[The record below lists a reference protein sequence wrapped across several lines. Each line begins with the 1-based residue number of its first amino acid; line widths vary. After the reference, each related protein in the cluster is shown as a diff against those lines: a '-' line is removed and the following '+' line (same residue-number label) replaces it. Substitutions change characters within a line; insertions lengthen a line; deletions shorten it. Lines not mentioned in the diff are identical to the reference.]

1 MRLIERP
8 VWLYRGEL
16 LEDAPQ
22 GLLENVRGQRLAK
35 PLTPEEGQR
44 GTMAYGILHE
54 HSVTKEGPLKIKFD
68 SMISHDLTF
77 VGIIQTARA
86 SGLKEFPLPYV
97 LTNCHNSL
105 CAVGGTINRDDHT
118 FGMSACVKYGGIY
131 VPANQSIIHSYA
143 REALS
148 GCGRMVLG
156 SDSHTRYGAL
166 GTMGVGEGGGELVKQ
181 LLKKTYDINMPKVVA
196 VYVHGAPRHGV
207 GPQDVALALVK
218 ATFASGFVKNK
229 VLEFVGPGI
238 ENLSMD
244 FRNGVDVMTTETTC
258 LSSIWC
264 TDEKTRK
271 YFEIHG
277 RPEAYRRM
285 EPAEA
290 AWYDS
295 AIDLDLDEIEP
306 MIALPFHPSNGY
318 TIRELNEN
326 LMDILALTE
335 QKAQKQIDDPTLH
348 LDLRGKVRDG
358 KLRVDEAEIA
368 GCSGG
373 SFENLVSAAR
383 IMKGRSV
390 PNEFFSMSV
399 YPASNPVLMELVRT
413 GVVSD
418 LLSAGV
424 LLKSCFCGP
433 CFGAGDVPANGSLA
447 IRHTTRNFPNR
458 EGSKP
463 KEKQM
468 ASVALMDARS
478 IAATAANNGYL
489 TSAADVEYDD
499 NEPEYHFDDSSYRKT
514 IYQGFG
520 HAKPDAE
527 LHFGPNIKDWPPMIG
542 LTDNALLK
550 VCSVIGDPVTTTDE
564 LIPSGDASSYRSNPM
579 RMAEFTLSK
588 RDPGYVP
595 SAKQV
600 QALEKARQQRENDPE
615 LQALADNVA
624 RLTSTYAN
632 GREMLEHTL
641 LGSLVY
647 AVRPGDGSAREQAA
661 SCQRVLG
668 GVANICKEYATKRYR
683 SNLVNWGIIPFTADP
698 EMLNQLQREDYLYLP
713 NIRKALEEGKK
724 EITALRIRDG
734 ETSPLTLY
742 LSDLTPDEAQI
753 ILAGSLINYYAEE

>member
-1 MRLIERP
+1 MKLIDHP
-8 VWLYRGEL
+8 VWLYKGEL
-16 LEDAPQ
+16 LAEGPQ
-22 GLLENVRGQRLAK
+22 ALLESIHDRKLPQAI
-35 PLTPEEGQR
+35 TPDEGKK
-44 GTMAYGILHE
+44 GTMAYSILRE
-54 HSVTKEGPLKIKFD
+54 HSITKEGPLEIKFD

-118 FGMSACVKYGGIY
+118 FGMSACVKYGGIF

-181 LLKKTYDINMPKVVA
+181 LLNKTYDIAVPKVVL
-196 VYVHGAPRHGV
+196 VYVHGSPRHGV

-238 ENLSMD
+238 GNLSMD

-271 YFEIHG
+271 YFEIHK
-277 RPEAYRRM
+277 RPDAYREM
-285 EPAEA
+285 KPADA

-335 QKAQKQIDDPTLH
+335 KKAQSQIDDPTLH
-348 LDLRGKVRDG
+348 LDLRSKVHGG

-373 SFENLVSAAR
+373 SFENLVNAAR
-383 IMKGRSV
+383 IMKGHGV

-399 YPASNPVLMELVRT
+399 YPASSPVLMELVRT

-478 IAATAANNGYL
+478 IAATASNDGFL

-499 NEPEYHFDDSSYRKT
+499 SEPEYRFDDSSYVKT

-520 HAKPDAE
+520 HAKPEAE

-542 LTDNALLK
+542 LTENALLK

-595 SAKQV
+595 SAKAV
-600 QALEKARQQRENDPE
+600 QALEAARQAGEDSAE
-615 LQALADNVA
+615 LLALADQTA
-624 RLTSTYAN
+624 KLTGGFRDGKELLQN
-632 GREMLEHTL
+632 TL

-698 EMLNQLQREDYLYLP
+698 DMLNQLQREDYVFLP
-713 NIRKALEEGKK
+713 GIRTAIQEGKT
-724 EITALRIRDG
+724 EITALRIRAG
-734 ETSPLTLY
+734 KAEEIKLLLP
-742 LSDLTPDEAQI
+742 DLTPGEAKI
-753 ILAGSLINYYAEE
+753 VLAGSLINYYAEE

>member
-1 MRLIERP
+1 MR
-8 VWLYRGEL
+8 
-16 LEDAPQ
+16 
-22 GLLENVRGQRLAK
+22 
-35 PLTPEEGQR
+35 
-44 GTMAYGILHE
+44 
-54 HSVTKEGPLKIKFD
+54 
-68 SMISHDLTF
+68 
-77 VGIIQTARA
+77 
-86 SGLKEFPLPYV
+86 
-97 LTNCHNSL
+97 
-105 CAVGGTINRDDHT
+105 
-118 FGMSACVKYGGIY
+118 
-131 VPANQSIIHSYA
+131 PA
-143 REALS
+143 
-148 GCGRMVLG
+148 
-156 SDSHTRYGAL
+156 D
-166 GTMGVGEGGGELVKQ
+166 
-181 LLKKTYDINMPKVVA
+181 
-196 VYVHGAPRHGV
+196 
-207 GPQDVALALVK
+207 
-218 ATFASGFVKNK
+218 
-229 VLEFVGPGI
+229 
-238 ENLSMD
+238 
-244 FRNGVDVMTTETTC
+244 
-258 LSSIWC
+258 
-264 TDEKTRK
+264 
-271 YFEIHG
+271 
-277 RPEAYRRM
+277 
-285 EPAEA
+285 A

-295 AIDLDLDEIEP
+295 AINLDLDEIEP

-326 LMDILALTE
+326 LEDILALTE
-335 QKAQKQIDDPTLH
+335 KKAQSQIDDPTLH
-348 LDLRGKVRDG
+348 LDLRGKIHGG

-383 IMKGRSV
+383 IMKGHSV

-413 GVVSD
+413 GMVSD

-489 TSAADVEYDD
+489 TAAADLEYNDR
-499 NEPEYHFDDSSYRKT
+499 EPVYHFDDSSYVKT

-520 HAKPDAE
+520 HPKPETE

-542 LTDNALLK
+542 LTENALLK

-595 SAKQV
+595 SAKAV
-600 QALEKARQQRENDPE
+600 QALEAARQAGEDNAN
-615 LQALADNVA
+615 LLALADLTA
-624 RLTSTYAN
+624 RLAGGFSS
-632 GREMLEHTL
+632 GKELLENTR

-698 EMLNQLQREDYLYLP
+698 DMLNQLQREDYLFLP
-713 NIRKALEEGKK
+713 GIRTAIREGKT

-734 ETSPLTLY
+734 QAEKITL
-742 LSDLTPDEAQI
+742 LLPDLTPGEARI
-753 ILAGSLINYYAEE
+753 VLAGSLINYYAEE

>member
-1 MRLIERP
+1 MKLIDHP
-8 VWLYRGEL
+8 VWLYKGEL
-16 LEDAPQ
+16 LTEGSRD
-22 GLLENVRGQRLAK
+22 LLESVHDK
-35 PLTPEEGQR
+35 PLPRAIAPDEGKK
-44 GTMAYGILHE
+44 GTMAYNILRD
-54 HSVTKEGPLKIKFD
+54 HSVTKEGPLEIKFD

-148 GCGRMVLG
+148 ECGRMVLG

-181 LLKKTYDINMPKVVA
+181 LLNKTYDIAMPKVVA
-196 VYVHGAPRHGV
+196 VYVHGKPRHGV

-218 ATFASGFVKNK
+218 ATFSSGFVKNK

-238 ENLSMD
+238 GNLSMD

-271 YFEIHG
+271 YFEIHK
-277 RPEAYRRM
+277 RPEAYREMR
-285 EPAEA
+285 PADA

-295 AIDLDLDEIEP
+295 AIDLNLNEIEP

-326 LMDILALTE
+326 LMDILAMTE
-335 QKAQKQIDDPTLH
+335 KKAQSQIDDPSLH
-348 LDLRGKVRDG
+348 LDLRSKVHAG

-390 PNEFFSMSV
+390 PNEFFTMSV
-399 YPASNPVLMELVRT
+399 YPASSPVLMELVRT
-413 GVVSD
+413 GVISD

-478 IAATAANNGYL
+478 VAATAANGGYL

-499 NEPEYHFDDSSYRKT
+499 SEPAYQFGDSSYVKT

-520 HAKPDAE
+520 HPKPEAE

-542 LTDNALLK
+542 LTENALLK

-595 SAKQV
+595 SAKAV
-600 QALEKARQQRENDPE
+600 QALEAARQAGEDNAE
-615 LQALADNVA
+615 LLGLADSIVKLVDGF
-624 RLTSTYAN
+624 RDGKDLLKS
-632 GREMLEHTL
+632 TL
-641 LGSLVY
+641 LGSVVY

-698 EMLNQLQREDYLYLP
+698 DMLNQLEREDYLFLP
-713 NIRKALEEGKK
+713 RIRTAIREGKT
-724 EITALRIRDG
+724 EVTALRIRNGQAKEIKLLLPDLALG
-734 ETSPLTLY
+734 E
-742 LSDLTPDEAQI
+742 AKI
-753 ILAGSLINYYAEE
+753 VLAGSLINYYAEE